1 MRHRCGSFAKVI
13 IPQLTGNISCATL
26 VNMKGDKHQPKFTA
40 QMTLREFD
48 RLFPDEEACRE
59 YLFSHRWPDGVKCP
73 RCKEGDSVYKIGQ
86 PWKWECWNPDCAK
99 GHSYRF
105 SLIAGTIYENTK
117 YPLRIWFQVLYLM
130 LTSKKGISALQIHRM
145 IGSGSYKTAFYIC
158 HRLRASLADPEF
170 RQLMGVVEI
179 DETFIGGK
187 EKNKHLGKRNPHNTG
202 GVGKT
207 IVIGA
212 IARKGN
218 VVAQIIE
225 RADRETM
232 MRFVHEA
239 VSRRVKL
246 VATDEHH
253 GYETMDEA
261 GFAHD
266 VIRHGEN
273 EYVRG
278 IVHTNTIEGFWSLLK
293 RGIIGTYHNVSKK
306 YLPLYLNEFTFRFN
320 NRHNPDI
327 FGSAVAGS

>member
-1 MRHRCGSFAKVI
+1 
-13 IPQLTGNISCATL
+13 
-26 VNMKGDKHQPKFTA
+26 
-40 QMTLREFD
+40 MTLGQFD
-48 RLFPDEEACRE
+48 RLFPNEDACRT
-59 YLFSHRWPDGVKCP
+59 YLAQHRWRNGVSCP
-73 RCKEGDSVYKIGQ
+73 RCGKPDQVYSLAK
-86 PWKWECWNPDCAK
+86 PWHWECANPECRHGNA
-99 GHSYRF
+99 YRF

-117 YPLRIWFQVLYLM
+117 YPLLIWFKVLYM
-130 LTSKKGISALQIHRM
+130 ILTSKKGISALQIHRV
-145 IGSGSYKTAFYIC
+145 IGTGSYSTAFYMC
-158 HRLRASLADPEF
+158 HRLRASLSDPEF
-170 RQLMGVVEI
+170 RQLMGVVEV

-218 VVAQIIE
+218 VLAQMIE
-225 RADRETM
+225 RADRDTM

-246 VATDEHH
+246 VVTDEHH
-253 GYETMDEA
+253 GYDPLVDA
-261 GFAHD
+261 GLAHD
-266 VIRHGEN
+266 IIRHGDN

-320 NRHNPDI
+320 NRHNKDI
-327 FGSAVAGS
+327 FGSAVAGC

>member
-1 MRHRCGSFAKVI
+1 MDMNGKRNS
-13 IPQLTGNISCATL
+13 
-26 VNMKGDKHQPKFTA
+26 HQPKFTQ
-40 QMTLREFD
+40 QMTLNGFD
-48 RLFPDEEACRE
+48 RLFPNEEACRE
-59 YLFSHRWPDGVKCP
+59 YLFLHRWPDGVKCP
-73 RCKEGDSVYKIGQ
+73 RCHESKAVYKIGQ
-86 PWKWECWNPDCAK
+86 PWKWECCNPACIS
-99 GHSYRF
+99 GHAYRF

-117 YPLRIWFQVLYLM
+117 YPLLTWFKVLYLM

-145 IGSGSYKTAFYIC
+145 IGSGSYKTAFYMC
-158 HRLRASLADPEF
+158 HRLRASLRDPEF

-179 DETFIGGK
+179 DETLIGGK
-187 EKNKHLGKRNPHNTG
+187 EKNKHLGKRNPHAQG

-218 VVAQIIE
+218 IVCKMIE
-225 RADRETM
+225 RADRDTM
-232 MRFVHEA
+232 MGFVHEA

-246 VATDEHH
+246 VVTDEHR
-253 GYETMDEA
+253 GYDTLADSGRPHE
-261 GFAHD
+261 F
-266 VIRHGEN
+266 IRHGEN

-320 NRHNPDI
+320 NRHNIDI
-327 FGSAVAGS
+327 FGTAVAGS

>member
-1 MRHRCGSFAKVI
+1 MNKKPDKFAK
-13 IPQLTGNISCATL
+13 
-26 VNMKGDKHQPKFTA
+26 HHPKFTR

-48 RLFPDEEACRE
+48 VLFPNEDACRT
-59 YLFSHRWPDGVKCP
+59 YLAQHRWPKGVTCP
-73 RCKEGDSVYKIGQ
+73 RCKRPDNVYSLAK
-86 PWKWECWNPDCAK
+86 PWHWECSNPDCRSGNA
-99 GHSYRF
+99 YRF

-117 YPLRIWFQVLYLM
+117 YPLLIWFKVLYM
-130 LTSKKGISALQIHRM
+130 ILTSKKGISALQVHRV
-145 IGSGSYKTAFYIC
+145 IGTGSYSTAFYMC
-158 HRLRASLADPEF
+158 HRLRASLSDPEF
-170 RQLMGVVEI
+170 RQLMGVVEV

-218 VVAQIIE
+218 LVAQMIE
-225 RADRETM
+225 RADRDTM
-232 MRFVHEA
+232 MRFVHEE

-246 VATDEHH
+246 VVTDEHH
-253 GYETMDEA
+253 GYDTLVDA
-261 GFAHD
+261 GLAHD
-266 VIRHGEN
+266 IVRHGDN

-320 NRHNPDI
+320 NRHNKDI
-327 FGSAVAGS
+327 FGSAIAGC